1 MEAFRWRVNV
11 ILALIL
17 RDIRT
22 RFGRSYLG
30 YLLVI
35 GWPLTHLG
43 VIVGFVTF
51 ANRVIPLGDD
61 PSVFVGTGVL
71 PYILCLYPAKMIGYA
86 FDNGRSLFLFPVVK
100 VFDIIIARTIVETIT
115 AFIVVIVFATT
126 MYILDVD
133 IFPNNIYT
141 LSSFVISIIFF
152 SISMGIINAILASL
166 FKMWHVVFVVIM
178 AILYVSSGVFI
189 LPSSLPQNIR
199 DILWF
204 NPLLHFVEWIRSA
217 YYEGYGDD
225 MLSKSY
231 VLWMAT
237 VFIMIGLAGERF
249 ARGKLLTA

>member
-1 MEAFRWRVNV
+1 
-11 ILALIL
+11 
-17 RDIRT
+17 
-22 RFGRSYLG
+22 
-30 YLLVI
+30 
-35 GWPLTHLG
+35 
-43 VIVGFVTF
+43 
-51 ANRVIPLGDD
+51 
-61 PSVFVGTGVL
+61 
-71 PYILCLYPAKMIGYA
+71 
-86 FDNGRSLFLFPVVK
+86 
-100 VFDIIIARTIVETIT
+100 
-115 AFIVVIVFATT
+115 
-126 MYILDVD
+126 
-133 IFPNNIYT
+133 
-141 LSSFVISIIFF
+141 
-152 SISMGIINAILASL
+152 MGIINAILASL